1 MSTVMSTMASTQ
13 QSRGRYAFAP
23 EPGNRAP
30 AGAFGRRVPGRAA
43 AAPADEFE
51 VDRILARIRTRHMD
65 ASASASA
72 PRIASERSRR
82 GSEDTLA
89 YLATGLSLLALSAI
103 SVLPMF

>member
-1 MSTVMSTMASTQ
+1 MSTFMNTMTSTQ
-13 QSRGRYAFAP
+13 RSRGRYAFAP

-30 AGAFGRRVPGRAA
+30 AGAFGRRVSGCAA

-51 VDRILARIRTRHMD
+51 VDRILARIRTRRMG
-65 ASASASA
+65 ASA
-72 PRIASERSRR
+72 PRIASEHSRR
-82 GSEDTLA
+82 ASEDTLA

>member
-1 MSTVMSTMASTQ
+1 VNTVMSTMASTQ
-13 QSRGRYAFAP
+13 QSRRQYAFAP
-23 EPGNRAP
+23 EPGNQAP
-30 AGAFGRRVPGRAA
+30 AGAFGRRVSGRAA

-51 VDRILARIRTRHMD
+51 VDRILVRIRTRRMG
-65 ASASASA
+65 ASA
-72 PRIASERSRR
+72 PRIASERLRR